1 MDNDDL
7 VLSTPSNFPAF
18 PYDPPYS
25 IQIDLMS
32 HIYTSIEKRHVTIV
46 ESPTGTGKT
55 LSLLCSSLSWLVDE
69 KDRARKGQ
77 LLQQSLSST
86 APSWVAAQALDIR
99 KRELEAEDKEYEE
112 RLAKARKTEAHFRM
126 LARARVAK
134 KQVHHVGEDA
144 YLPDDDCEDS
154 QNNFSPAV
162 RALMA
167 KSGNNKRDPASQG
180 DEPSCTK
187 IYYASRTH
195 SQLSQV
201 LPELTK
207 LKFKHLA
214 LGSTVPDESTVG
226 NMSRADRDLCQKKRA
241 LEDVDSDKCEADLR
255 RWRTVSLGSRKQL
268 CINEDARSRPGD
280 IDERC
285 RELLEGKQNKR
296 CQYLP
301 PVGDDIRMLDLRD
314 QILASPK
321 DIEDLA
327 TAGKNTQTCPYYG
340 SRRAIPQAE
349 LITLPYNLLLQKT
362 AREALGIDLTNQV
375 VIIDEAHNLI
385 PTLLSLSSVRLTS
398 NILSTSL
405 KQVSVYYK
413 KFRNRLSAMHALHL
427 KRLLNFLDAFQRV
440 AMDWIAQKLSAKSKS
455 QDTEVMTVQDFI
467 HRLGRKVEGINLLEI
482 ESYLKRSKIAR
493 KISRYAVDVS
503 EGRDHIIEFAGEN
516 SGNSSGVATPPL
528 HTIEALMLGLA
539 GASEDGRLIFSAV
552 GDAVEIKYQLLN
564 PSALFRDVVEV
575 ARSVVLAGGTMS
587 PMSAVVS
594 ELFTY
599 LPLNRLTTF
608 SCGHIIP
615 ASNVQTLL
623 LTKGPSGLDL
633 EFKFAQQSNRQVV
646 SELGQIVLNFCNVV
660 PGGIV
665 VFFPSYAS
673 LNFAREAWSQSGSL
687 DKFSVKKKVFLE
699 PQESSGVEIILRE
712 YAIAAKTHVSLM
724 SYKKTG
730 AILFAVIGA
739 KLSEGLNFSDDLAR
753 AVVVIG
759 LPFANKNSPELQER
773 MRHANQIES
782 RSAVRRHA
790 GGKDAAAEMYENMCM
805 NAVNQSI
812 GRAIRHRGDWAS
824 LVLIDRRFTSPA
836 IRGKLPQWL
845 RDDVAVCETF
855 GQAMKHLGNFYREKK
870 QRIVC

>member
-7 VLSTPSNFPAF
+7 ILPTPTNFPAF

-32 HIYTSIEKRHVTIV
+32 HVYTSIEKRQVTIV

-69 KDRARKGQ
+69 KGRARKGQ

-86 APSWVAAQALDIR
+86 VPSWVVAQALDIR
-99 KRELEAEDKEYEE
+99 KRELEEEDKEYEE
-112 RLAKARKTEAHFRM
+112 RLAKARKTDAHFRM
-126 LARARVAK
+126 LARARVTK
-134 KQVHHVGEDA
+134 KQHIAVELVQDHVDDSV

-154 QNNFSPAV
+154 QDNFSPAV

-167 KSGNNKRDPASQG
+167 KVDKNDKRDPASQG

-207 LKFKHLA
+207 LRFKHLT
-214 LGSTVPDESTVG
+214 LGSAVPDESRVG
-226 NMSRADRDLCQKKRA
+226 NMSRADRDPCQKKRS
-241 LEDVDSDKCEADLR
+241 LEDVDGDKREADQR
-255 RWRTVSLGSRKQL
+255 QWRTVSLGSRKQL

-280 IDERC
+280 IDEKC
-285 RELLEGKQNKR
+285 RELMEGKQNKR

-301 PVGDDIRMLDLRD
+301 PVGDDTRMLYLRD

-327 TAGKNTQTCPYYG
+327 TTGKNTHTCPYYG

-405 KQVSVYYK
+405 KQVSVYYQ
-413 KFRNRLSAMHALHL
+413 KFRNRLSTMHALHL
-427 KRLLNFLDAFQRV
+427 KRLLNFLDAFQRI
-440 AMDWIAQKLSAKSKS
+440 AMDWMNQRLSAKSKG
-455 QDTEVMTVQDFI
+455 QDIEVMTVPDFT
-467 HRLGRKVEGINLLEI
+467 HRLGRKIEGINLLEI

-503 EGRDHIIEFAGEN
+503 EGEKPGRH
-516 SGNSSGVATPPL
+516 SSGVATPPL

-539 GASEDGRLIFSAV
+539 GASEDGRLIFSAI
-552 GDAVEIKYQLLN
+552 GDTVEIKYQLLN

-587 PMSAVVS
+587 PISAIVS

-599 LPLNRLTTF
+599 LPPNRLTTF

-633 EFKFAQQSNRQVV
+633 EFKFAQQSNQQVV

-673 LNFAREAWSQSGSL
+673 LNFAREAWSQSGL
-687 DKFSVKKKVFLE
+687 LEKFSVKKKVFLE
-699 PQESSGVEIILRE
+699 PQESSGVEMILQQ
-712 YAIAAKTHVSLM
+712 YAIAAKNTHRLLD
-724 SYKKTG
+724 KKTG
-730 AILFAVIGA
+730 AILFAVVGA

-773 MRHANQIES
+773 MRYANQAEV
-782 RSAVRRHA
+782 RSGIKRPA
-790 GGKDAAAEMYENMCM
+790 GSKDAATEMYENMCM

-812 GRAIRHRGDWAS
+812 GRAIRHRDDWAS

-836 IRGKLPQWL
+836 VRGKLPQWL
-845 RDDVAVCETF
+845 RDNNVAVCQTF
-855 GQAMKHLGNFYREKK
+855 GQAMKHLGNFYREKR
-870 QRIVC
+870 QRTV

>member
-1 MDNDDL
+1 M
-7 VLSTPSNFPAF
+7 
-18 PYDPPYS
+18 
-25 IQIDLMS
+25 
-32 HIYTSIEKRHVTIV
+32 R
-46 ESPTGTGKT
+46 KT
-55 LSLLCSSLSWLVDE
+55 ERAKASYCSSPSRVPV
-69 KDRARKGQ
+69 
-77 LLQQSLSST
+77 S

-99 KRELEAEDKEYEE
+99 KRELEAKDKEYEE
-112 RLAKARKTEAHFRM
+112 RLVKARKTEAHLRM
-126 LARARVAK
+126 LARARVTK
-134 KQVHHVGEDA
+134 KQRVTVDLDQGHVDEDA
-144 YLPDDDCEDS
+144 YLPDDDCDDN
-154 QNNFSPAV
+154 QDNFSPAV

-167 KSGNNKRDPASQG
+167 KMDKSNKRDPASRG

-201 LPELTK
+201 LPELTR

-214 LGSTVPDESTVG
+214 LGSAVPDESTVG
-226 NMSRADRDLCQKKRA
+226 NMSRTDHDPCQKKRT
-241 LEDVDSDKCEADLR
+241 LEDVDGDKRDIDQR
-255 RWRTVSLGSRKQL
+255 QWRTISLGSRKQL

-280 IDERC
+280 IDEKC
-285 RELLEGKQNKR
+285 RELLEEKQNKR

-301 PVGDDIRMLDLRD
+301 PVGDDTRMLDLRD

-398 NILSTSL
+398 TILSTSL
-405 KQVSVYYK
+405 KQVSVYYQ
-413 KFRNRLSAMHALHL
+413 KFRNKLSAMHALHL

-440 AMDWIAQKLSAKSKS
+440 TMDWMTQKLSAKSKR
-455 QDTEVMTVQDFI
+455 QDTEVMTVPDFI

-493 KISRYAVDVS
+493 KISHYAVDVS
-503 EGRDHIIEFAGEN
+503 EAEKPGRH
-516 SGNSSGVATPPL
+516 SSGVATPPL

-539 GASEDGRLIFSAV
+539 GASEDGRLIFAAV
-552 GDAVEIKYQLLN
+552 GDTVEIKYQLLN
-564 PSALFRDVVEV
+564 ASALFRDVVDV

-587 PMSAVVS
+587 PISAVVS

-599 LPLNRLTTF
+599 LPQNRLSTF

-623 LTKGPSGLDL
+623 LTKGPSGVDL

-673 LNFAREAWSQSGSL
+673 LNFARETWSLNGLL

-699 PQESSGVEIILRE
+699 PQESSGVEVILRE
-712 YAIAAKTHVSLM
+712 YAIAAKTHTLLD
-724 SYKKTG
+724 KKTG
-730 AILFAVIGA
+730 AVLFAVIGA

-773 MRHANQIES
+773 MRYANQAES
-782 RSAVRRHA
+782 RSGIKRHA
-790 GGKDAAAEMYENMCM
+790 GGKDAATEMYENMCM

-836 IRGKLPQWL
+836 ICGKLPQWL
-845 RDDVAVCETF
+845 RGDVAVCETF
-855 GQAMKHLGNFYREKK
+855 GQAMKHLGNFYREKR
-870 QRIVC
+870 QRTVC

>member
-1 MDNDDL
+1 MDSDDL
-7 VLSTPSNFPAF
+7 VLPTPSSFPAF

-25 IQIDLMS
+25 IQTDLMR
-32 HIYTSIEKRHVTIV
+32 HVYTSIEKRQVTVV

-55 LSLLCSSLSWLVDE
+55 LSLLCSSISWLVDE

-77 LLQQSLSST
+77 LLQQSLSPTSE
-86 APSWVAAQALDIR
+86 PSWVAAQSLDIR
-99 KRELEAEDKEYEE
+99 KRELEAEDQEYEE

-126 LARARVAK
+126 LARARVTK
-134 KQVHHVGEDA
+134 KQRIAVDIAQDHLEEDA

-154 QNNFSPAV
+154 QDNFSPAV

-167 KSGNNKRDPASQG
+167 EMVKNNRRDPASQR

-201 LPELTK
+201 LPELNK
-207 LKFKHLA
+207 LKFGHLA
-214 LGSTVPDESTVG
+214 LGNTVPDTG
-226 NMSRADRDLCQKKRA
+226 NMSQADRDPSFQKKRT
-241 LEDVDSDKCEADLR
+241 LDDVDDDQCEADR
-255 RWRTVSLGSRKQL
+255 RQWRTVSLGSRRQL

-280 IDERC
+280 IDEKC
-285 RELLEGKQNKR
+285 RELLEGKQNRR

-301 PVGDDIRMLDLRD
+301 PVGDDTRMLDLRD

-327 TAGKNTQTCPYYG
+327 TAGQNTQTCPYYG

-349 LITLPYNLLLQKT
+349 LVTLPYNLLLQKT

-398 NILSTSL
+398 NLLLTSL
-405 KQVSVYYK
+405 KQVSVYYQN
-413 KFRNRLSAMHALHL
+413 FRNRLSATHALHL
-427 KRLLNFLDAFQRV
+427 KRLLGFLDAFRKV
-440 AMDWIAQKLSAKSKS
+440 AMDWMAEKMNAKSRR
-455 QDTEVMTVQDFI
+455 QDTEVMTVPDFI
-467 HRLGRKVEGINLLEI
+467 HMLGRKVEGINLLEI

-503 EGRDHIIEFAGEN
+503 EGEKPGKHP
-516 SGNSSGVATPPL
+516 SGVATPPL

-539 GASEDGRLIFSAV
+539 GASEDGRLIFSTI

-564 PSALFRDVVEV
+564 PSTLFRDIVEV

-587 PMSAVVS
+587 PISAVVS

-599 LPLNRLTTF
+599 LPQDRLTTF
-608 SCGHIIP
+608 SCGHVIP
-615 ASNVQTLL
+615 ASNVRTLL
-623 LTKGPSGLDL
+623 LTKGPSGSDL
-633 EFKFAQQSNRQVV
+633 EFKFAQQSDRQVV
-646 SELGQIVLNFCNVV
+646 SELGQIILNFCNVV
-660 PGGIV
+660 PGGMV
-665 VFFPSYAS
+665 VFFPSYTS
-673 LNFAREAWSQSGSL
+673 LNFAREAWSQSGLL

-699 PQESSGVEIILRE
+699 PQESSGVEMVLRD
-712 YAIAAKTHVSLM
+712 YAIAAKEHTLLD
-724 SYKKTG
+724 KKTG
-730 AILFAVIGA
+730 AVLFAVIGA

-773 MRHANQIES
+773 LRYANQVES
-782 RSAVRRHA
+782 RSGVRRHA
-790 GGKDAAAEMYENMCM
+790 GGRDAAAEMYENMCM

-824 LVLIDRRFTSPA
+824 LVLIDRRFTSAA

-845 RDDVAVCETF
+845 RGDVAICETF
-855 GQAMKHLGNFYREKK
+855 GQAMKHLGTFYREKR
-870 QRIVC
+870 QRVMC

>member
-25 IQIDLMS
+25 IQIDLMR
-32 HIYTSIEKRHVTIV
+32 HVYTSIEKRQVTIV

-69 KDRARKGQ
+69 KDRGRKGQ
-77 LLQQSLSST
+77 LLQQSLSSA
-86 APSWVAAQALDIR
+86 APSWVAAQTLDIR
-99 KRELEAEDKEYEE
+99 KRELDAEVEEYEE

-126 LARARVAK
+126 LARARRVTVDLA
-134 KQVHHVGEDA
+134 QGHVDEDA
-144 YLPDDDCEDS
+144 YLPDEDCEDS
-154 QNNFSPAV
+154 QDNFSPAV

-167 KSGNNKRDPASQG
+167 KSKHDPASQQ

-201 LPELTK
+201 LPELAK
-207 LKFKHLA
+207 LKFKHLT
-214 LGSTVPDESTVG
+214 LGGAVPDESTME
-226 NMSRADRDLCQKKRA
+226 NM
-241 LEDVDSDKCEADLR
+241 DVNDDKCEVDQR
-255 RWRTVSLGSRKQL
+255 HWRTVSLGSRKQL
-268 CINEDARSRPGD
+268 CINEDARSRLGD
-280 IDERC
+280 IDEKC
-285 RELLEGKQNKR
+285 RELLEGKQHKR

-301 PVGDDIRMLDLRD
+301 PVGDDTRMLDLRD

-405 KQVSVYYK
+405 KQVSVYYH

-440 AMDWIAQKLSAKSKS
+440 AMDWMAQKSSAKSKWE
-455 QDTEVMTVQDFI
+455 DTEVMTVPDFI

-503 EGRDHIIEFAGEN
+503 EGEKPGKH
-516 SGNSSGVATPPL
+516 SSGVATPPL
-528 HTIEALMLGLA
+528 HMIEALMLGLA
-539 GASEDGRLIFSAV
+539 GASEDGRLMFSAV
-552 GDAVEIKYQLLN
+552 GDTVEVKYQLLN
-564 PSALFRDVVEV
+564 PSALFRDVVDV
-575 ARSVVLAGGTMS
+575 ARSVVLAGGTLS
-587 PMSAVVS
+587 PISAVVS
-594 ELFTY
+594 ELFAY
-599 LPLNRLTTF
+599 LPLNRLSTF

-623 LTKGPSGLDL
+623 LAKGPSGLDL

-660 PGGIV
+660 PGGMV

-673 LNFAREAWSQSGSL
+673 LNYAREAWSQIGLL
-687 DKFSVKKKVFLE
+687 DKFSVKKKVFSE
-699 PQESSGVEIILRE
+699 PQESSGVEMILRE
-712 YAIAAKTHVSLM
+712 YAVAAKAHTLLD
-724 SYKKTG
+724 KKTG
-730 AILFAVIGA
+730 AVLFAVVGA

-753 AVVVIG
+753 AVIVIG

-773 MRHANQIES
+773 MRYANQTES
-782 RSAVRRHA
+782 RSGVKRHA
-790 GGKDAAAEMYENMCM
+790 GGKDAGTEMYENMCM

-824 LVLIDRRFTSPA
+824 LVLIDRRFSSPA

-870 QRIVC
+870 QRTVC

>member
-7 VLSTPSNFPAF
+7 VLPTPSSFPAF

-25 IQIDLMS
+25 IQIDLMR
-32 HIYTSIEKRHVTIV
+32 HVYTSIEKRQVTIV

-69 KDRARKGQ
+69 KNRARNGQ
-77 LLQQSLSST
+77 LLQQSLTS
-86 APSWVAAQALDIR
+86 AEPSWVAAQALDIR

-126 LARARVAK
+126 LARARVTK
-134 KQVHHVGEDA
+134 KQRVTVDLAQDHLDEDA
-144 YLPDDDCEDS
+144 YLPDDGYEDS
-154 QNNFSPAV
+154 QDNFSPAV

-167 KSGNNKRDPASQG
+167 KIDNTKHNPASQG

-187 IYYASRTH
+187 VYYASRTH

-214 LGSTVPDESTVG
+214 LGSAVLDESPMG
-226 NMSRADRDLCQKKRA
+226 NISRADHDPCQKKRT
-241 LEDVDSDKCEADLR
+241 LGSVDDEKCETDQR
-255 RWRTVSLGSRKQL
+255 QWRTVPLGSRKQL
-268 CINEDARSRPGD
+268 CINEDARSRSGD
-280 IDERC
+280 IDEKC

-301 PVGDDIRMLDLRD
+301 PVGDDTRMFDLRD

-349 LITLPYNLLLQKT
+349 LVTLPYNLLLQKT
-362 AREALGIDLTNQV
+362 AREALGIDLTNQI

-398 NILSTSL
+398 NLLSTSL
-405 KQVSVYYK
+405 KQVSVYYQ
-413 KFRNRLSAMHALHL
+413 KFRNRLSATHALHL
-427 KRLLNFLDAFQRV
+427 KRLLGFLDAFQRV
-440 AMDWIAQKLSAKSKS
+440 AMDWMAEKFNAKSKR
-455 QDTEVMTVQDFI
+455 QDTEVITVPDFI

-493 KISRYAVDVS
+493 KISRYAVDVC
-503 EGRDHIIEFAGEN
+503 EGEKPGRY
-516 SGNSSGVATPPL
+516 SSGVATPPL

-539 GASEDGRLIFSAV
+539 GASEDGRLIFSTT

-599 LPLNRLTTF
+599 LAQDRLTTF

-633 EFKFAQQSNRQVV
+633 EFKFAQQSNQQVV

-673 LNFAREAWSQSGSL
+673 LNFTREAWSQSGLL

-699 PQESSGVEIILRE
+699 PQESSGVEVILRE
-712 YAIAAKTHVSLM
+712 YAIAAKAHMQLD
-724 SYKKTG
+724 KKTG
-730 AILFAVIGA
+730 AILFAVVGA

-773 MRHANQIES
+773 MRYANQAES
-782 RSAVRRHA
+782 RSGVKRHA

-845 RDDVAVCETF
+845 RNDVAVCETF
-855 GQAMKHLGNFYREKK
+855 GQAMKHLGNFYREKR
-870 QRIVC
+870 QRTVC